1 MTGRLPAATNSHV
14 PPCYD
19 SCRRAGSSATAKD
32 GVSMATE
39 PQLRRLQ
46 RVEVDGLFGI
56 YNHRFDLDLVE
67 RVTLLHGPNGV
78 GKTTILK
85 MVDALLTERFG
96 YFRTIPFRRLL
107 LGFEDGAE
115 LEVKKEN
122 TEENSDVGTA
132 CLMANGSIVRLGP
145 IRFTAS
151 RAEAIA
157 TQIEYLEPAGDSAWV
172 DIRDGEWL
180 TETEVVKR
188 VGPRYLREP
197 SPITGATAA
206 RDVQWLRDF
215 LGAAESH
222 FIEAQRLVRP
232 RYIVGWNRRPEAPNS
247 RVVECSRDLRRRIDL
262 TMADYGRQAQSLDQ
276 SFPQRLLQRDASRGN
291 LPVEEIRE
299 RMSTLD
305 QRTGELK
312 KIGILDET
320 PTHPFQVVDD
330 IDKSQAGV
338 MSLYV
343 QDTEDKLKVL
353 DDLADRVRL
362 LLESLNGKFR
372 HKQVRVD
379 REAGLAVANDD
390 SDTLP
395 LDSLSSGEQ
404 HELILHYDLLFRVPS
419 NTVVLLD
426 EPELSLHIEWQSKFL
441 ADLMAIVKLSHFDA
455 LLATHSPY
463 IVGERDDLMV
473 ELSG

>member
-1 MTGRLPAATNSHV
+1 
-14 PPCYD
+14 
-19 SCRRAGSSATAKD
+19 
-32 GVSMATE
+32 MATE

-56 YNHRFDLDLVE
+56 YDHRFHLELDS

-96 YFRTIPFRRLL
+96 YFRTIPFNRLL
-107 LGFEDGAE
+107 LGFQDGAE
-115 LEVKKEN
+115 LEVRKESTGN
-122 TEENSDVGTA
+122 DPDVGA
-132 CLMANGSIVRLGP
+132 VHLMANGDSRDAP
-145 IRFTAS
+145 IRFTTS
-151 RAEAIA
+151 KAEAIA
-157 TQIEYLEPAGDSAWV
+157 AQAEFLEPAGDNRWV
-172 DIRDGEWL
+172 DLREGTWL
-180 TETEVVKR
+180 TEAQVVAR
-188 VGPRYLREP
+188 FGRMYLGES
-197 SPITGATAA
+197 SPTTATPAGK
-206 RDVQWLRDF
+206 DVQWLREF
-215 LGAAESH
+215 LCGAKSH
-222 FIEAQRLVRP
+222 FIEAQRLVRSRPFP
-232 RYIVGWNRRPEAPNS
+232 RWNRRPEPPSS
-247 RVVECSRDLRRRIDL
+247 RVVECSQDLKRRIDV

-276 SFPQRLLQRDASRGN
+276 SFPQRLLQRDASGGN

-305 QRTGELK
+305 RKTGELK
-312 KIGILDET
+312 KIGILEET
-320 PTHPFQVVDD
+320 PMHPFQVLDD
-330 IDKSQAGV
+330 IDTSQAGV
-338 MSLYV
+338 MTLYV
-343 QDTEDKLKVL
+343 QDTEDKLQVL
-353 DDLADRVRL
+353 DDLAKRIRL
-362 LLESLNGKFR
+362 LLESLNSKFR

-379 REAGLAVANDD
+379 PEAGLAVAGDD

-463 IVGERDDLMV
+463 IVGQRDDLMV
-473 ELSG
+473 ELTG

>member
-1 MTGRLPAATNSHV
+1 
-14 PPCYD
+14 
-19 SCRRAGSSATAKD
+19 
-32 GVSMATE
+32 MATE

-46 RVEVDGLFGI
+46 HVEVDGLFGI
-56 YNHRFDLDLVE
+56 YDHRFDLDLDS

-96 YFRTIPFRRLL
+96 YFRTIPFNRLM
-107 LGFEDGAE
+107 LGFQDGAE
-115 LEVKKEN
+115 LEVRKES
-122 TEENSDVGTA
+122 TGDDPDVGA
-132 CLMANGSIVRLGP
+132 VHLMANGDSKDAP
-145 IRFTAS
+145 IRFTTSKAD
-151 RAEAIA
+151 AIA
-157 TQIEYLEPAGDSAWV
+157 AQLEYLEPAGDNAWV
-172 DIRDGEWL
+172 DLRDEEWL
-180 TETEVVKR
+180 TETEVVAR
-188 VGPRYLREP
+188 YGLRYLSEP
-197 SPITGATAA
+197 SHTTGAAA
-206 RDVQWLRDF
+206 GRDVPWLREF
-215 LGAAESH
+215 LGGAKSH
-222 FIEAQRLVRP
+222 FIEAQRLVRSRSFSP
-232 RYIVGWNRRPEAPNS
+232 WHRRPEAPIS
-247 RVVECSRDLRRRIDL
+247 RVVECSRDLRRLIDA

-276 SFPQRLLQRDASRGN
+276 SFPQRLLQRDASGDN

-299 RMSTLD
+299 RMATLD
-305 QRTGELK
+305 RKTGELK
-312 KIGILDET
+312 QIGILDET
-320 PTHPFQVVDD
+320 PMHPFQVLDD
-330 IDKSQAGV
+330 IDSSQAGV

-343 QDTEDKLKVL
+343 KDTEDKLRVL
-353 DDLADRVRL
+353 ENLAKRVQL

-372 HKQVRVD
+372 HKKVRVD

-441 ADLMAIVKLSHFDA
+441 SDLMAIVKLSHFDA

-463 IVGERDDLMV
+463 IVGEQDDLMV

>member
-1 MTGRLPAATNSHV
+1 
-14 PPCYD
+14 
-19 SCRRAGSSATAKD
+19 
-32 GVSMATE
+32 MATE

-46 RVEVDGLFGI
+46 HVEVDGLFGI
-56 YNHRFDLDLVE
+56 YNHRFDLDLDS

-96 YFRTIPFRRLL
+96 YFRTIPFGRLR

-122 TEENSDVGTA
+122 AEDDPDGGAVH
-132 CLMANGSIVRLGP
+132 LMANGDSRSAS

-157 TQIEYLEPAGDSAWV
+157 AQIEYLEPASDKAWV
-172 DIRDGEWL
+172 DLRDGDWL
-180 TETEVVKR
+180 TEAEVVGR
-188 VGPRYLREP
+188 FGRLFLDQP
-197 SPITGATAA
+197 SPSTGATAG
-206 RDVQWLRDF
+206 RDVPWLREF
-215 LGAAESH
+215 LSGAKSH
-222 FIEAQRLVRP
+222 FIEAQRLVRS
-232 RYIVGWNRRPEAPNS
+232 RYFQPWHHRSETPIS
-247 RVVECSRDLRRRIDL
+247 RVLECSRDLRHRIGD
-262 TMADYGRQAQSLDQ
+262 TMAHYGRQAQSLDQ
-276 SFPQRLLQRDASRGN
+276 SFPQRLLQRDAPNNN
-291 LPVEEIRE
+291 LPVEEIQK

-305 QRTGELK
+305 RKTGELK
-312 KIGILDET
+312 EIGILDDT
-320 PTHPFQVVDD
+320 PMDRFPAVGD
-330 IDKSQAGV
+330 IDDSQASV

-343 QDTEDKLKVL
+343 QDTEDKLQVL

-404 HELILHYDLLFRVPS
+404 HELILHYDLLFRVPG

-463 IVGERDDLMV
+463 IVGDRDDLMV